1 MKLCIILHC
10 ILLSGYSP
18 AASFNIQLQG
28 NYSAC
33 PTTLFLCFSYISFHV
48 FLGGPFFSS
57 VVSYLIR
64 DVSTPWRGEDP
75 VEAACSGG
83 LRPGGT
89 VPRRWAT
96 LRCASPWCGGLSR
109 HIPWPAPSPPQ
120 PLLRSSWQQ
129 AQPLGCGLLHSHAVH
144 VNQSDHHL
152 PVAKQDSCTI

>member
-33 PTTLFLCFSYISFHV
+33 PTTLFCV
-48 FLGGPFFSS
+48 FRTSLFTFFWAVLFFSS

-64 DVSTPWRGEDP
+64 DVSTPWRGEDL

-109 HIPWPAPSPPQ
+109 HIPWPASSPLQ